1 MDTSNDKTE
10 SQIAFDVPAKIS
22 TTELRGYEEIK
33 PPYTVRPKI
42 VNSSYDSTQ
51 KYQFIIFDTE
61 TTWTG
66 KLAEICQ
73 LSAVSENGRHEFST
87 FILPKAT

>member
-1 MDTSNDKTE
+1 MIKQ
-10 SQIAFDVPAKIS
+10 SQIAFYVPANIS
-22 TTELRGYEEIK
+22 TTELGGYEEII

-61 TTWTG
+61 TTCTG
-66 KLAEICQ
+66 KLVEICQ
-73 LSAVSENGRHEFST
+73 LFAVS
-87 FILPKAT
+87 

>member
-1 MDTSNDKTE
+1 MSHHMMDTYLNLVTSSDKTE

-22 TTELRGYEEIK
+22 PIELRGYEEII

-42 VNSSYDSTQ
+42 VNLSYDSTQ

-61 TTWTG
+61 TKCTV
-66 KLAEICQ
+66 KLAEIYQ
-73 LSAVSENGRHEFST
+73 LAC
-87 FILPKAT
+87 LL